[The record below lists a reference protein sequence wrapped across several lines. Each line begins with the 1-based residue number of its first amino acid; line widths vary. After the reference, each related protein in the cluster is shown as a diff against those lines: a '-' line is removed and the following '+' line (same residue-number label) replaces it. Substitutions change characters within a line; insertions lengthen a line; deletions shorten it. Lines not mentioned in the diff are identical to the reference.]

1 MRRLPLLRKAAPE
14 FYDTLKHHKSWTA
27 LWLTFIF
34 DKRYT
39 LYSRVDRS
47 PSTIRAH

>member
-1 MRRLPLLRKAAPE
+1 MAQLRKIAPE
-14 FYDTLKHHKSWTA
+14 FYDTLKSHKSWTA
-27 LWLTFIF
+27 LFFAFIF

-47 PSTIRAH
+47 PSTIGSP